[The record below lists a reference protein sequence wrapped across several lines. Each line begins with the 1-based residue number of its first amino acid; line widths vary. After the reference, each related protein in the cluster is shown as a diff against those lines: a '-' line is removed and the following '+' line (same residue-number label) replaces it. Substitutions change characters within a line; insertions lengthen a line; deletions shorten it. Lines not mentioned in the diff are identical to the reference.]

1 MKPITQFKWLIA
13 VAFVAISSQAL
24 LAQTKA
30 DVFDEKVPITWL
42 GVDYS
47 QTKFIGPAFKFQ
59 DKGQVTN
66 EEFRDKY
73 TVGWNQLFIKEQ
85 KKYDVAKYTHREA
98 VKYAIDVTE
107 KANASL
113 KKEFFSN
120 DPADFKKLTEGD
132 IANVVKS
139 YDFQN
144 NEGIGLM
151 FFVEGMSKAQESEG
165 IWVTFVDMKSKTV
178 LFTSYQTASP
188 GGFGFTNYWMK
199 PLLTALK
206 NIDSNYKTWKKG

>member
-1 MKPITQFKWLIA
+1 MKPFIKLKWLAALLLIA
-13 VAFVAISSQAL
+13 VNAQSL

-30 DVFDEKVPITWL
+30 NIFDDKTPITWL

-47 QTKFIGPAFKFQ
+47 LTKFIGPAFKFQ

-85 KKYDVAKYTHREA
+85 KKYDVAKYTHRDA
-98 VKYAIDVTE
+98 VKYAVEVTE
-107 KANASL
+107 KANAAL

-120 DPADFKKLTEGD
+120 DPSDFKKMTEAD
-132 IANVVKS
+132 ITNAVKS

-178 LFTSYQTASP
+178 LFTSYQSSSP

-206 NIDSNYKTWKKG
+206 SIDSNYNTWKKS